1 MPKMNE
7 NRNLHVQPADPYDTE
22 AWMAFYAANPGFRRS
37 CGAEGVNDDSQ
48 GGNGDGD
55 DAAAKA
61 AAEKAAADAAAAAA
75 AAGEGND
82 DSKPKPSDREAELLK
97 DVMKQKDANKTL
109 KAQLDALSKQLD
121 GVDLEEYRTIKAQQ
135 AEAAEAAKK
144 AEQDRLLKE
153 GEFDKVKE
161 QMLAQHTEALDAVK
175 SQLTEKDEELA
186 KARKIIEE
194 LTIGS
199 GFSASKFI
207 TESTVYTPSKARR
220 LYGEHFDVVDGK
232 VVAYDQPRGVEGRT
246 PLVDAAGK
254 PVDFDTA
261 MKRIIEADPEKDDI
275 LLSDLKSGA
284 NSDPSRGGKQEKND
298 TPKSARD
305 KISNGIQDL
314 MKNIDKQ
321 SDSGFK
327 L

>member
-1 MPKMNE
+1 MPKMND

-37 CGAEGVNDDSQ
+37 CGAEGVNDDDNN
-48 GGNGDGD
+48 GNGD

-61 AAEKAAADAAAAAA
+61 AAEKAEADAAAAA

-82 DSKPKPSDREAELLK
+82 DGKPKPSDREAELLK

-135 AEAAEAAKK
+135 AEATEAAKK

-161 QMLAQHTEALDAVK
+161 QMLAQHNEALDAVK
-175 SQLTEKDEELA
+175 SQLTEKDEKLA
-186 KARKIIEE
+186 QANKIIEE

-207 TESTVYTPSKARR
+207 TESTIYTPSKARR

-314 MKNIDKQ
+314 MKNIEKP
-321 SDSGFK
+321 SESGVKF
-327 L
+327 